1 MASIGRALTAVTTL
15 VAAACAHTSVT
26 KPLQPR
32 NELLTARI
40 FVMQA
45 VGAQQ
50 TVTEGGRTFQKVQGF
65 PAFAGEYISLRVLEV
80 VQQRHPGAEVVD
92 TPFLEQAMK
101 SALDRGATYLIVPE
115 VEEWY
120 DAETQYTGVRDRIAL
135 EQRLV
140 RLRPRAT
147 IASVTF
153 KRKSGV
159 LAIHDRPPTHLLDD
173 SFGAAIR
180 RLLGDS

>member
-1 MASIGRALTAVTTL
+1 MPSIGRALTAVTTL
-15 VAAACAHTSVT
+15 AAAACAHTVT
-26 KPLQPR
+26 KPLQLR
-32 NELLTARI
+32 DELLTGRI

-45 VGAQQ
+45 VGAQH
-50 TVTEGGRTFQKVQGF
+50 TVTDRGRTFQKVQGF
-65 PAFAGEYISLRVLEV
+65 PSFAGEYISLRVLEV

-92 TPFLEQAMK
+92 VPFLEQAMK
-101 SALDRGATYLIVPE
+101 SALDRGATYLIVPQ
-115 VEEWY
+115 VDDWY

-135 EQRLV
+135 ELRLV
-140 RLRPRAT
+140 RIRPRAT

-173 SFGAAIR
+173 SFGTAIR
-180 RLLGDS
+180 RLLGDG